1 MQGKTDY
8 LPKNFCIR
16 AYQLS
21 SYWFVLRNSYMR
33 TPMETPSFYSYNV
46 CEEVNRFVNWI
57 FKVYSLFLISSTKEH
72 EHLGFTSAKATNS
85 KIFGC
90 IGFGSMQA
98 SQHGSMAVRQH
109 GSMAVWQVHARLF
122 LTISNKGLKTTLHA
136 RDLVDFCH
144 TLEEAKW

>member
-72 EHLGFTSAKATNS
+72 EHLAFTSAKATNS

-90 IGFGSMQA
+90 LGFGWMEA
-98 SQHGSMAVRQH
+98 SLQSMAVH
-109 GSMAVWQVHARLF
+109 SRLF
-122 LTISNKGLKTTLHA
+122 WTISNKSLKTALHA

-144 TLEEAKW
+144 TLEEQKW